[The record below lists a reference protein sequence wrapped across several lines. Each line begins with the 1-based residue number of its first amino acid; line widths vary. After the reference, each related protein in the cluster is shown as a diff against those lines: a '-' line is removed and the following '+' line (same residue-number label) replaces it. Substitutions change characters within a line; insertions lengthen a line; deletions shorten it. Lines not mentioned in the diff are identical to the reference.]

1 MGAPSMTR
9 RAVLFFANAYLLIF
23 ALDAVFA
30 LIDAATVG
38 SALAEASSWR
48 WPTMAVTLEA
58 ALPLYMLLGFAPQL
72 PKRALLLPLLFLMWA
87 WFGALPLE
95 LSLNAKASAVA
106 IAAVQLTVAAV
117 SFVSIRRRNI
127 DQTWWVTAATTGR
140 PKLSFAYTAKY
151 FVAGLVLFPPLI
163 SVLTL
168 AYAGSVIV
176 QSAGGFISFA
186 GDGVYAEERE
196 YARDGKT
203 IYLIGMVHVADR
215 TFYEDVFAGFPTHN
229 AVVLAEGVSDASGRF
244 QGDLSGRD
252 KLASSGGL
260 TSQTQ
265 VPMPTQAI
273 VEVADVDASEL
284 SENSVEFV
292 NALMAALGS
301 GDLREA
307 AGAMRPYFDPARV
320 DDAVAAIDELIEL
333 RNARLLEKL
342 TVALGQYDHIIV
354 PWGAAHMPGI
364 ERGVLDRGFEL
375 VERRPRRVVAFG
387 DATAA
392 IDG

>member
-1 MGAPSMTR
+1 
-9 RAVLFFANAYLLIF
+9 
-23 ALDAVFA
+23 
-30 LIDAATVG
+30 
-38 SALAEASSWR
+38 
-48 WPTMAVTLEA
+48 
-58 ALPLYMLLGFAPQL
+58 
-72 PKRALLLPLLFLMWA
+72 
-87 WFGALPLE
+87 
-95 LSLNAKASAVA
+95 
-106 IAAVQLTVAAV
+106 
-117 SFVSIRRRNI
+117 
-127 DQTWWVTAATTGR
+127 
-140 PKLSFAYTAKY
+140 
-151 FVAGLVLFPPLI
+151 
-163 SVLTL
+163 
-168 AYAGSVIV
+168 
-176 QSAGGFISFA
+176 
-186 GDGVYAEERE
+186 
-196 YARDGKT
+196 
-203 IYLIGMVHVADR
+203 
-215 TFYEDVFAGFPTHN
+215 
-229 AVVLAEGVSDASGRF
+229 
-244 QGDLSGRD
+244 
-252 KLASSGGL
+252 
-260 TSQTQ
+260 
-265 VPMPTQAI
+265 MPTQAI